1 MHCTL
6 IHGYIKSPN
15 MKFVVWVQS
24 MPYDVKIG
32 SHKIKIV
39 IDDEN
44 LHKLPIQPNFTNYG
58 WIDCPIQLAG
68 KSYMALRIFF
78 HTFSMVLYHK
88 WDDKKTLSMCSN
100 CSHLFM
106 TV

>member
-1 MHCTL
+1 
-6 IHGYIKSPN
+6 
-15 MKFVVWVQS
+15 MKFVVWVQR

-58 WIDCPIQLAG
+58 WIDCPI
-68 KSYMALRIFF
+68 
-78 HTFSMVLYHK
+78 
-88 WDDKKTLSMCSN
+88 
-100 CSHLFM
+100 
-106 TV
+106 